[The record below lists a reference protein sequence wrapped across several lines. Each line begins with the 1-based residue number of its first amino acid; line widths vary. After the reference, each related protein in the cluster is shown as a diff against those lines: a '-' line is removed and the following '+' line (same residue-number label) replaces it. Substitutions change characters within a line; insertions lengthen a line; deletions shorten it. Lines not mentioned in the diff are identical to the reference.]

1 MDAIQE
7 YQLAKQKHRNAEMAI
22 ARVKAQVEVYQKDIA
37 DILASESVNSV
48 EELTEKYKIELAN
61 LESITKVLQKETEI
75 ANQALAS
82 IGE

>member
-48 EELTEKYKIELAN
+48 EELTEKYKIELSN